1 MDYNILRE
9 NDIRGLYPDQINEEV
24 AYRIGKSF
32 GTYLNK
38 NNVFKCLV
46 GHDNRLSGPS
56 LHDHLIK
63 GLLETGINITDIGLA
78 TTALFNYSS
87 IKLNIPY
94 GIMIT
99 ASHNQSQDNG
109 FKIFGKNSLHLS
121 QEELQKF
128 YEIIKNE
135 NYIFNKGVIQK
146 DSLKQSYI
154 NMIISKARIN
164 KPLKVVIDTGNGTP
178 SILVK
183 DIFDNLP
190 IEVTYLNIE
199 SDGSFPVHNPDPND
213 EKNLTELKSVVLKQN
228 ADIGIGFD
236 GDGDRIGI
244 VNEKGEMVPTDILI
258 GIFAREI
265 IPKSDNKNVIID
277 VKCSKALEQEII
289 DMGGN
294 PVMLKNGSAYIETM
308 MTKVP
313 ALIGGEYSG
322 HIFFRDDFE
331 GYDDG
336 IYAAIRILN
345 ILSNT
350 NKKCSDLYEHMNKY
364 YNTPEIRMDVDDN
377 KKWEIVNKIKEYA
390 LSKYENVNT
399 VDGVRV
405 EYDDGF
411 SLIRGSNT
419 GPNITLRFEA
429 GNEKE
434 LDIRQREF
442 VNLLKYHINNK

>member
-9 NDIRGLYPDQINEEV
+9 NDIRGLYPDQLNEEV
-24 AYRIGKSF
+24 AYKIGKAF
-32 GTYLNK
+32 GTYLNQ
-38 NNVFKCLV
+38 NNISNCLV

-56 LHDHLIK
+56 LHDYLIK
-63 GLLETGINITDIGLA
+63 GLLETGINITDIGLS
-78 TTALFNYSS
+78 TTPLFNYSS
-87 IKLNIPY
+87 IELKIPY

-99 ASHNQSQDNG
+99 ASHNKSQDNG
-109 FKIFGKNSLHLS
+109 FKIFGENSLHLS

-128 YEIIKNE
+128 YKIIKNE
-135 NYIFNKGVIQK
+135 NYIFNEGTLTKR
-146 DSLKQSYI
+146 DLTNDYI
-154 NMIISKARIN
+154 NMMISKSKIS
-164 KPLKVVIDTGNGTP
+164 KSLKIVIDTGNGTP

-183 DIFDNLP
+183 DIFNKLP
-190 IEVTYLNIE
+190 LEVTYLNIE
-199 SDGSFPVHNPDPND
+199 SDGSFPAHNPDPNNED
-213 EKNLTELKSVVLKQN
+213 NLTELKKEVLKLN

-265 IPKSDNKNVIID
+265 IPKSSNKNVIMD

-308 MTKVP
+308 MTKIP

-336 IYAAIRILN
+336 IYGAIRILN

-350 NKKCSDLYEHMNKY
+350 NKKCSHLYEHINKY
-364 YNTPEIRMDVDDN
+364 YNTPEIRIEVDDN
-377 KKWEIVNKIKEYA
+377 QKWEIINKIKEYA
-390 LSKYENVNT
+390 LTKYNNVNT
-399 VDGVRV
+399 IDGVRV

-419 GPNITLRFEA
+419 GPYITLRFEA
-429 GNEKE
+429 KNKKE

-442 VNLLKYHINNK
+442 VNLLKYYINNK